1 MPNYNSENVDTG
13 VAALSNVRTRDDV
26 LAFAGAGA
34 LKAGTILARVT
45 ASGKLTAF
53 VKGGAGGAEKPV
65 AILDGEAS
73 ATGVADVAVRVA
85 VAGDF
90 RKQRLIIAADNSAAN
105 IDATVLDALRVA
117 GLVVLDV
124 QELGA

>member
-26 LAFAGAGA
+26 LAFTGAGT

-45 ASGKLTAF
+45 ASGKLAAF
-53 VKGGAGGAEKPV
+53 VKGGTGGAEKPV

-73 ATGVADVAVRVA
+73 ATGAGDVAVRVA